1 MKNQR
6 IFTLEEEDSIVKTY
20 LSRRHLGEVRT
31 KFKTSVKL
39 VKQVLQKNNILVS
52 LRKQSL
58 NIEYFKEIN
67 SPEKA
72 YWLGFIAAD
81 GCLHKTKYKLSFC
94 VKDPDIL
101 YKFKEAIGAGSPV
114 GNVFVFDKRTKKE
127 YEQYN
132 LQINSKE
139 FCQHIR
145 NHGVDENK
153 SATFYFPNIN
163 KEFYSH
169 FMRGLLDGDGYI
181 MIKYSTKRKNK
192 TIRAGMLSTPECI
205 KFIWDYLVEELKFP
219 FQKIVNTKWGYIDAI
234 SIQKDALKFLDWL
247 YQDSTEA
254 TRLNRKYK
262 LYAEF

>member
-1 MKNQR
+1 MKHQR
-6 IFTLEEEDSIVKTY
+6 IFTQEEEKNIIETY
-20 LSRRHLGEVRT
+20 LFRRHLGEVRR

-39 VKQVLQKNNILVS
+39 IKEVLEKNNIPVS
-52 LRKQSL
+52 LRKQPL
-58 NIEYFKEIN
+58 DIEYFKNID
-67 SPEKA
+67 SSEKA
-72 YWLGFIAAD
+72 YWLGFIVAD
-81 GCLHKTKYKLSFC
+81 GCIHKTKYKLSFC

-114 GNVFVFDKRTKKE
+114 GHTFVFDSRTQKE

-139 FCQHIR
+139 FCRYIK

-153 SATFYFPNIN
+153 SKIFTFPQIQE
-163 KEFYSH
+163 KFYSH

-181 MIKYSTKRKNK
+181 MVKYSAKRKNK

-205 KFIWDYLVEELKFP
+205 EFIWAYLVEKLGFP
-219 FQKIVNTKWGYIDAI
+219 FQAIVNTKWGYINAI
-234 SIQKDALKFLDWL
+234 SIQKDALKFLNWL

-254 TRLNRKYK
+254 TRLDRKYK
-262 LYAEF
+262 LYQEL